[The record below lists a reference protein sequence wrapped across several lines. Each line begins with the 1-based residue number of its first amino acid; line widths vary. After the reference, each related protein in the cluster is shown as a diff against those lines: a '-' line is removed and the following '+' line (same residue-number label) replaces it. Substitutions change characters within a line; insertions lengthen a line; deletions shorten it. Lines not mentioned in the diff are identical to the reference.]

1 MDKTGQV
8 DVYGTPIMPGDLI
21 AYANG
26 TDLKF
31 SIVVKHTNCGMTVQN
46 FYTSVGLSLSN
57 IKRFSTDLIRLDV
70 NKLSSIY
77 KMFYNNTLT
86 FLKKEGK
93 L

>member
-1 MDKTGQV
+1 MDKNGQI
-8 DVYGTPIMPGDLI
+8 DVYGTPIVPGDLI

-57 IKRFSTDLIRLDV
+57 VKRSSIGLIRLDV
-70 NKLSSIY
+70 NKLSPIY
-77 KMFYNNTLT
+77 KMFYNDILI
-86 FLKKEGK
+86 FLKKVGK